1 MRINEAD
8 IRCYKDG
15 SDRRPACF
23 ANACGRCVLLTET
36 IKGKPCPFYKSKKRF
51 VKEQMA
57 LQEGNMVAYRSAK
70 FYDFI
75 KETE

>member
-15 SDRRPACF
+15 SDKRPACF
-23 ANACGRCVLLTET
+23 ANACGRCVLLTES

-51 VKEQMA
+51 VK
-57 LQEGNMVAYRSAK
+57 
-70 FYDFI
+70 
-75 KETE
+75 